1 MGVYK
6 KHKFH
11 PCPPR
16 VFKKSQNGENNMSTT
31 KFNFDNNKLFITT
44 KSGSY
49 NSGYMVDMEDI
60 SFEDLDQLILT
71 LNEWWIR
78 KFFKKDIKKM

>member
-1 MGVYK
+1 
-6 KHKFH
+6 
-11 PCPPR
+11 
-16 VFKKSQNGENNMSTT
+16 MSTT

-44 KSGSY
+44 NSGSH

-60 SFEDLDQLILT
+60 NFEDLDQLILT

>member
-1 MGVYK
+1 
-6 KHKFH
+6 
-11 PCPPR
+11 
-16 VFKKSQNGENNMSTT
+16 MSTT

-44 KSGSY
+44 NSGSHS
-49 NSGYMVDMEDI
+49 SGYMVDMEDI

-78 KFFKKDIKKM
+78 KFFKKDIKKI